1 MKLKILPGVMINAA
15 LFALVIY
22 ILTIFRHAYN
32 MPVGDDYDAILAYLN
47 KFVVADTAEK
57 IQLFFIQH
65 NEHRI
70 LLTHLVSISDLAI
83 FGSVNF
89 IHLIWFGTIGWLLS
103 ITAFWYF
110 SHKESITPLEFA
122 PAAIILLT
130 FAHHEMM
137 TWAMTS
143 IQQYYQV
150 CFGILAIGFMVNGR
164 IYLSFIFYAAAI
176 FTSGGGM
183 SLVPLVNLYYL
194 SQKKWRALSISLIFT
209 ILILAI
215 YFIFLPYSSP
225 PSSKIIDSV
234 LHPMLLI
241 GYFVGFIGALG
252 NVYEYGYTSLLFF
265 GLTLLLLFAYRAR
278 FSQKQAPFFFWI
290 CIYILITALLTALN
304 RSDQGIYT
312 SGDSRYSE
320 YSLLFLASVYLKYMV
335 CARSEKLKRSILNIT
350 FLFSVGL
357 FCFWY
362 PRALFHMGD
371 RLYWLSNN
379 IKTHPNWEHAIE
391 IKKESARLG
400 VFNRE

>member
-1 MKLKILPGVMINAA
+1 MKLKIAPGVMINAA

-57 IQLFFIQH
+57 IHLFFIQH

-89 IHLIWFGTIGWLLS
+89 IHLIWFGTLGWLLS

-110 SHKESITPLEFA
+110 SHKEGITPLEFA

-150 CFGILAIGFMVNGR
+150 CFGILTIGFMVNR
-164 IYLSFIFYAAAI
+164 RLFLSSIFYAAAI

-194 SQKKWRALSISLIFT
+194 SQKKWRELSISLGIT
-209 ILILAI
+209 ALVLAT
-215 YFIFLPYSSP
+215 YFVLLPYSSP
-225 PSSKIIDSV
+225 PSSKIVDSV
-234 LHPMLLI
+234 LQPSLLI

-252 NVYEYGYTSLLFF
+252 NIYEYGYASLLCS
-265 GLTLLLLFAYRAR
+265 GLTLLLLFGLKVQAG
-278 FSQKQAPFFFWI
+278 QKQAPFFFWI
-290 CIYILITALLTALN
+290 CLYILITALLTALN

-320 YSLLFLASVYLKYMV
+320 YSLLFLASVYSMYLV
-335 CARSEKLKRSILNIT
+335 CAKSMQARSTVVKVC
-350 FLFSVGL
+350 FLFSIVI

-371 RLYWLSNN
+371 RLHWLSNN
-379 IKTHPNWEHAIE
+379 IKTHPNWERAIE

>member
-1 MKLKILPGVMINAA
+1 MKLKIAPGVMINAA

-22 ILTIFRHAYN
+22 ILTISRYAYN

-57 IQLFFIQH
+57 IHLFFIQH

-89 IHLIWFGTIGWLLS
+89 IHLIWFGTLGWLLS
-103 ITAFWYF
+103 IAAFWYF
-110 SHKESITPLEFA
+110 SAKEQISPLEFA

-130 FAHHEMM
+130 FSHHEMM

-150 CFGILAIGFMVNGR
+150 CFGILTIGFMVNR
-164 IYLSFIFYAAAI
+164 RLFLSSIFYAAAI

-209 ILILAI
+209 ILILAT
-215 YFIFLPYSSP
+215 YFFFLPYSSP
-225 PSSKIIDSV
+225 PSSKILES
-234 LHPMLLI
+234 LAHPLI
-241 GYFVGFIGALG
+241 LVGYFVGFIGALG
-252 NVYEYGYTSLLFF
+252 NIYELGYASILCCGLILLS
-265 GLTLLLLFAYRAR
+265 LFAYKIRAN
-278 FSQKQAPFFFWI
+278 QKQAPFFFWV
-290 CIYILITALLTALN
+290 CAYILITAFLTALN

-320 YSLLFLASVYLKYMV
+320 YSLLFLASVYPMYLV
-335 CARSEKLKRSILNIT
+335 CAKSTQGRSTVVKIC
-350 FLFSVGL
+350 FLFSIVI

>member
-1 MKLKILPGVMINAA
+1 MKLKIAPGVMINAA

-47 KFVVADTAEK
+47 KFVISDTAEQ
-57 IQLFFIQH
+57 IRLFFIQH

-70 LLTHLVSISDLAI
+70 LLTHLASISDLAI

-103 ITAFWYF
+103 ITAFWHF
-110 SHKESITPLEFA
+110 SHKEGITPFEFA

-150 CFGILAIGFMVNGR
+150 CFGILTIGFMVNRR

-194 SQKKWRALSISLIFT
+194 SQKKWRLLSISLVIT
-209 ILILAI
+209 ALILLI
-215 YFIFLPYSSP
+215 YFMILPYSSP

-234 LHPMLLI
+234 LHPMMLI
-241 GYFVGFIGALG
+241 GYFIGFIGALG
-252 NVYEYGYTSLLFF
+252 NVYEYGYISLLCC
-265 GLTLLLLFAYRAR
+265 GSLLLLLFAFRAR
-278 FSQKQAPFFFWI
+278 VSQKQAPFFFWI
-290 CIYILITALLTALN
+290 CIYILITSLLTALN

-320 YSLLFLASVYLKYMV
+320 YSLLLLASVYSMYLV
-335 CARSEKLKRSILNIT
+335 CAKSMQARSTVVKVC
-350 FLFSVGL
+350 FLFSIVI

-371 RLYWLSNN
+371 RLHWLSNN
-379 IKTHPNWEHAIE
+379 IKTHPNWEQAIE

>member
-1 MKLKILPGVMINAA
+1 MSLKIAPGVMINSA

-22 ILTIFRHAYN
+22 ALTVFRYSYN

-47 KFVVADTAEK
+47 QFVVSSPAEK
-57 IQLFFIQH
+57 IHLFFTQH

-70 LLTHLVSISDLAI
+70 LLTHLISISELAI
-83 FGSVNF
+83 FGKINF
-89 IHLIWFGTIGWLLS
+89 IHLIWFGTVGWFLS
-103 ITAFWYF
+103 IAAFWYF
-110 SHKESITPLEFA
+110 SQKEGITPFEFA
-122 PAAIILLT
+122 PSAIVLLT
-130 FAHHEMM
+130 FSHHEMM

-150 CFGILAIGFMVNGR
+150 CFGIMAIGFMVNKR
-164 IYLSFIFYAAAI
+164 VFPSSVFYAAAI

-194 SQKKWRALSISLIFT
+194 SQRNWRELSISLAIT
-209 ILILAI
+209 TLVLVI
-215 YFIFLPYSSP
+215 YFVLLPYSSP
-225 PSSKIIDSV
+225 PSSKILETV
-234 LHPMLLI
+234 LNPSLLI

-252 NVYEYGYTSLLFF
+252 NIYEYGYASLLCCGLILLVLF
-265 GLTLLLLFAYRAR
+265 GCKAKEG
-278 FSQKQAPFFFWI
+278 QKQSPFFFWI

-320 YSLLFLASVYLKYMV
+320 YSLLFSASVY
-335 CARSEKLKRSILNIT
+335 SIYLICTKSIQAKNAVVKIF
-350 FLFSVGL
+350 FLFSVAL

-379 IKTHPNWEHAIE
+379 IKTHPNWDWAIE